1 MRRTILFLAI
11 VLIFCGSSLNAV
23 YIYGSGTAVID
34 SYPDSNWDGGTV
46 GTGYFNPGH
55 GQSIIGDGRPLN
67 SVKFYCCK
75 WPGATGTCYVKLY
88 NETHATAFGID
99 SVPNGS
105 ALATSYGVSF
115 LLQ

>member
-1 MRRTILFLAI
+1 VGAIMRRTILFLAI

-55 GQSIIGDGRPLN
+55 GQSIIGGGRPLN

-75 WPGATGTCYVKLY
+75 WPGATGIYLSKG
-88 NETHATAFGID
+88 HPAMFGQ
-99 SVPNGS
+99 N
-105 ALATSYGVSF
+105 SF
-115 LLQ
+115 LLLLIMV